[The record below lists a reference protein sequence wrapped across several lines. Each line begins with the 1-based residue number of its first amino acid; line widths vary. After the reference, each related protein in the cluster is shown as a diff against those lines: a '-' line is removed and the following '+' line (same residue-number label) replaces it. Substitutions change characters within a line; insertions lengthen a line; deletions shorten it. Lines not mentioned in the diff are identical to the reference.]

1 MLSNKF
7 PEMGT
12 CFRNGPNK
20 RVILDIKSTLYLLF
34 RHLVAKNE
42 SLEHEI
48 LENRRKIQEFQAR
61 QVRNESTDSDI
72 RNELR
77 YYRGCNSSSFGSK
90 CSSSSTLTEINEFQ
104 TQKKENHEM
113 QNRTIKSDELNNY
126 RMIEFQNN
134 GKIFEQ
140 NYKDQIE
147 EQDELIRRRPEKI
160 HDSPQNNVCGRQN
173 VSEQQ
178 FNGNL
183 IEKEHIFKENKG
195 SIKENGMKQEI
206 EILKLNLDKATN
218 ENRYLRKKN
227 EKIKHELDEMK
238 KNKTSNR
245 DEVDDLK
252 QAIVKMED
260 KLKSIAHDKQ
270 ILKNRYETQLN
281 NNQELKRENETY
293 SSSAKEYNELN
304 EKLKAALNICKNERN
319 IFEIQTKEKVK
330 IIEELQARLT
340 EVKEDRA
347 NIQTQKENLE
357 SVIETNELLKRNL
370 VTEKEMSDHN
380 TR

>member
-1 MLSNKF
+1 M
-7 PEMGT
+7 
-12 CFRNGPNK
+12 
-20 RVILDIKSTLYLLF
+20 
-34 RHLVAKNE
+34 
-42 SLEHEI
+42 
-48 LENRRKIQEFQAR
+48 ENRRKIQEVQAR

-72 RNELR
+72 KNELR
-77 YYRGCNSSSFGSK
+77 YYRGCNSSSFDSK
-90 CSSSSTLTEINEFQ
+90 CSSSTLTEKDKFQ
-104 TQKKENHEM
+104 AQNKTNHEM
-113 QNRTIKSDELNNY
+113 QNRIIKSDELNNY
-126 RMIEFQNN
+126 RMIDFKNN

-140 NYKDQIE
+140 NYKNQIE
-147 EQDELIRRRPEKI
+147 EQNELIRQRPEKI
-160 HDSPQNNVCGRQN
+160 YDSTCNNVCSRQK
-173 VSEQQ
+173 VLEQQ

-183 IEKEHIFKENKG
+183 IEKEQIFKENKE
-195 SIKENGMKQEI
+195 SIKENNGMKQEI

-227 EKIKHELDEMK
+227 ENIKHELEEIK
-238 KNKTSNR
+238 KNKISNR
-245 DEVDDLK
+245 DEVDGLK

-270 ILKNRYETQLN
+270 ILKDRCETQLN

-293 SSSAKEYNELN
+293 NSSVKEYNELN

-319 IFEIQTKEKVK
+319 IFEIQTKEKIK

-347 NIQTQKENLE
+347 NIQTQKEQLE

>member
-1 MLSNKF
+1 
-7 PEMGT
+7 MGT

-48 LENRRKIQEFQAR
+48 LENRRKIQEVQAR

-195 SIKENGMKQEI
+195 STKENGMKQEI

-293 SSSAKEYNELN
+293 NSSAKEYNELN

>member
-1 MLSNKF
+1 M
-7 PEMGT
+7 
-12 CFRNGPNK
+12 
-20 RVILDIKSTLYLLF
+20 
-34 RHLVAKNE
+34 
-42 SLEHEI
+42 
-48 LENRRKIQEFQAR
+48 ENRRKIQEVQAR

-72 RNELR
+72 KNELR
-77 YYRGCNSSSFGSK
+77 YYRGCNSSSFDSK
-90 CSSSSTLTEINEFQ
+90 CSSSTLTEKDKFQ
-104 TQKKENHEM
+104 AQNKTNHEM
-113 QNRTIKSDELNNY
+113 QNRIIKSDELNNY
-126 RMIEFQNN
+126 RMIDFKNN

-140 NYKDQIE
+140 NYKNQIE
-147 EQDELIRRRPEKI
+147 EQNELIRQRPEKI
-160 HDSPQNNVCGRQN
+160 YDSPCNNVCSRQK
-173 VSEQQ
+173 VLEQQ

-183 IEKEHIFKENKG
+183 IEKEQIFKENKE
-195 SIKENGMKQEI
+195 SIKENNGMKQEI

-227 EKIKHELDEMK
+227 ENIKHELEEIK
-238 KNKTSNR
+238 KNKISNR

-270 ILKNRYETQLN
+270 ILKDRCETQLN

-293 SSSAKEYNELN
+293 NSSVKEYNELN

-319 IFEIQTKEKVK
+319 IFEIQTKEKIK

-347 NIQTQKENLE
+347 NIQTQKEQLE

-370 VTEKEMSDHN
+370 VTEKEMSEHN